1 MIGSINAIS
10 GLVGQSCNFYVIES
24 IPSMASSPRG
34 GTACP
39 RRVDGSVAQATP
51 TFHAVL
57 AVPGSTATRPCAVL
71 VARGQAARPS
81 EMK

>member
-1 MIGSINAIS
+1 MIGSFNAIS

-57 AVPGSTATRPCAVL
+57 AVPGSTATVRVPCLSREGRPRDL
-71 VARGQAARPS
+71 LR
-81 EMK
+81 